1 MAALSHLK
9 NKKESKLREGI
20 EKVEYWKKFQY
31 LFRKLNVS
39 LSIIQIESFKL
50 FRSFKNVEPGLET
63 ILQRQNILTS
73 WTHSILSWIRRRYP
87 RSTRWWQQYK
97 QTIFIRIQ
105 YLVTLQISDESGSIN
120 RDEFVEYAK
129 RSSAVKELTDKG
141 FAVRSVSTS
150 QTPSTN
156 NLDKAELAFRV
167 RWYCCH
173 DPSPSLNL
181 NQI

>member
-31 LFRKLNVS
+31 LFRKLNVI
-39 LSIIQIESFKL
+39 LSIIQIESFEL
-50 FRSFKNVEPGLET
+50 FRSFKNVEPALET

-167 RWYCCH
+167 RW
-173 DPSPSLNL
+173 
-181 NQI
+181 